1 MTQHS
6 RCRLLA
12 SFLPRNAGIQQSWH
26 SKITPTCGGQGI
38 ELDSVR
44 VTPQPS
50 RRQTNSTSPHMSRTH
65 SGFTLVRSPR
75 AMIAR
80 KTHSFRVHRILHN
93 PNCFT
98 LPRQAVCSFRWFAGP
113 FCFLSRHKLTMWFH
127 QHDQLL
133 VIFNVPHKGLTLG
146 ATVFLPHAL

>member
-1 MTQHS
+1 MDCSPLFYPATQ
-6 RCRLLA
+6 
-12 SFLPRNAGIQQSWH
+12 GIQQSWH
-26 SKITPTCGGQGI
+26 SKITPTCRGQRI

-80 KTHSFRVHRILHN
+80 KTHSFRVLIESSTIQTVSHCPGKLSVHSDG
-93 PNCFT
+93 
-98 LPRQAVCSFRWFAGP
+98 LPGLFVFYRGTSSQCGFINMISFSLYSTYPTRDSRWVLP
-113 FCFLSRHKLTMWFH
+113 FFSRMPCRF
-127 QHDQLL
+127 
-133 VIFNVPHKGLTLG
+133 
-146 ATVFLPHAL
+146 